1 MTTFRAAIL
10 SVLLLA
16 CAAARPP
23 AAIAQEKGFGLGVIL
38 GEPTGFSFKGWIDQK
53 SAIDAGLAWSFMYE
67 TSFHVHVD
75 YIIHTDALTKR
86 SDMPFYYGIGG
97 RIKTGGTGDDR
108 IGVRIVGGLA
118 YYIPDTPI
126 DVFVEIAPIL
136 DIAPSTELQVN
147 GGIGAR
153 YFFR

>member
-1 MTTFRAAIL
+1 MTTFRTSIL
-10 SVLLLA
+10 ALLLLVG
-16 CAAARPP
+16 AAAGPP
-23 AAIAQEKGFGLGVIL
+23 AANAQEKGFGLGVIL
-38 GEPTGFSFKGWIDQK
+38 GEPTGFSFKGWIDKK
-53 SAIDAGLAWSFMYE
+53 SAIDGGLAWSFAHE
-67 TSFHVHVD
+67 TTFHVHVD

-108 IGVRIVGGLA
+108 IGVRVVGGIA
-118 YYIPDTPI
+118 YYIPDTPL
-126 DVFVEIAPIL
+126 DVFVEIAPVI
-136 DIAPSTELQVN
+136 DIAPSTEFQIN